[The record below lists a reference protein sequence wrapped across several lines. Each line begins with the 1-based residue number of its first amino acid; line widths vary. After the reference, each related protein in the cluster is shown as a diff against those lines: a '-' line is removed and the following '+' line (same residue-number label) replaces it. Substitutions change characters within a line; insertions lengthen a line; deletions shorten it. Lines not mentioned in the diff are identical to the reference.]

1 MIKLQYATNGWLLTV
16 SEEGEMDKLYV
27 FSHGDSEQSEVEAF
41 RDLLVSVHDA
51 YGPSTSRYSAHRIYI
66 TIKKG
71 DKHEDYK
78 DEDDET

>member
-1 MIKLQYATNGWLLTV
+1 
-16 SEEGEMDKLYV
+16 MDKLYV

-66 TIKKG
+66 TIRPG
-71 DKHEDYK
+71 DKHNDYK
-78 DEDDET
+78 EEENE